1 MGSTIVDVT
10 YGFAAGEEVVV
21 RLQGIEVFELDSSR
35 VLSASALPAWTIA
48 EIVTCELSGGGP
60 AYTLRFGLGDA
71 TCVCVVPESAIDGT
85 A

>member
-35 VLSASALPAWTIA
+35 VLSASAIPAWTIA
-48 EIVTCELSGGGP
+48 EIVKCALREGAPS
-60 AYTLRFGLGDA
+60 YTLRFVLGDA
-71 TCVCVVPESAIDGT
+71 ACVCVVPESAIDGT